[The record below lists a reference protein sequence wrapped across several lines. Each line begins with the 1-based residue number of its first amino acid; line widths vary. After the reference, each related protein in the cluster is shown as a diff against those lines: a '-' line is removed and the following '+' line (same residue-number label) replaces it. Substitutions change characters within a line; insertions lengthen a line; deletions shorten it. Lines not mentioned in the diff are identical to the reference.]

1 LIDAIIALYIMSVCM
16 IDMDAKS
23 SLGAERKLRS
33 ARIVSRRF
41 TTTFTTRL
49 TLILLLLILVF
60 THHVPATVA
69 FQNPGRR
76 HHAKAIRKRSTGS
89 CLCLLGPT
97 TSRARIL
104 RLSDHNDED
113 GENDDDTSMAGIAAA
128 AAEDRKKGLLILLT
142 VPFAWGTFEPAV
154 RYVYSIDPPIDTF
167 IFSLAYYTVASV
179 SLVAAATLASSRQQS
194 SSQDSIDDDDN
205 DEDGL
210 SDNKSASAWP
220 IQGGLELGTYLVV
233 GNTLQV
239 LGLKTV
245 PADRAAFLLQ
255 LTTLF
260 VPVLDAVFQR
270 SFKAVTARTW
280 AACVVA
286 LAGVGAMGLD
296 DGGGGGS
303 SSDSVSEL
311 SLPQRIMDVFSH
323 PSSGDALI
331 VAAAV
336 AYTFH
341 CLRLEGYAKQTSAVK
356 LAASKACVE
365 TFLSALT
372 VAGLVLYSQNT
383 AAIDS
388 STAGQGNDD
397 SLQAFLKTS
406 GQDVISFVGS
416 FDDYLSMPSSVWIP
430 AVGAVLWTGWVTV
443 AYTIY
448 AQSYGQR
455 RVQPVTAN
463 LIYTFQPVCTAII
476 AWLLLGESLGP
487 AGYVGGALI
496 GSAALIVVAP
506 EKE

>member
-1 LIDAIIALYIMSVCM
+1 MAR
-16 IDMDAKS
+16 S
-23 SLGAERKLRS
+23 SLGAERKFRS
-33 ARIVSRRF
+33 VRTSRPS
-41 TTTFTTRL
+41 TTTCP

-60 THHVPATVA
+60 TQHVPATVA
-69 FQNPGRR
+69 FQNLGRHR
-76 HHAKAIRKRSTGS
+76 PHHARKARSKS
-89 CLCLLGPT
+89 SARNPSFLLDPT
-97 TSRARIL
+97 IRARIL
-104 RLSDHNDED
+104 QLSANNGD
-113 GENDDDTSMAGIAAA
+113 GKNDDTSLLESAGIAAA
-128 AAEDRKKGLLILLT
+128 AAADRKKGLLILLT

-154 RYVYSIDPPIDTF
+154 RYVYSIDPPINTF
-167 IFSLAYYTVASV
+167 IFSLAYYTVASL
-179 SLVAAATLASSRQQS
+179 SLVAAASLASSRA
-194 SSQDSIDDDDN
+194 SSQDATEDVNQDDVDDDN
-205 DEDGL
+205 DGL
-210 SDNKSASAWP
+210 GDKKSALVWP

-270 SFKAVTARTW
+270 SFQAVTARTW
-280 AACVVA
+280 IACVVA

-296 DGGGGGS
+296 DGGGG
-303 SSDSVSEL
+303 DSVSASTGEL
-311 SLPQRIMDVFSH
+311 SPQRLLDVFSH
-323 PSSGDALI
+323 LSSGDAFI
-331 VAAAV
+331 IAAAL

-341 CLRLEGYAKQTSAVK
+341 CLRLEGYAKKTSAVK

-372 VAGLVLYSQNT
+372 VAGLILYSQNAGAT
-383 AAIDS
+383 DS
-388 STAGQGNDD
+388 SGQGNIEG
-397 SLQAFLKTS
+397 LEAFLKTS
-406 GQDVISFVGS
+406 GQDITSFVGS
-416 FDDYLSMPSSVWIP
+416 FDDYLTMPSSVWIP
-430 AVGAVLWTGWVTV
+430 AVGAVLWTGLVTV

-455 RVQPVTAN
+455 RVNPTTAN

-476 AWLLLGESLGP
+476 AWALLGETLGP

-506 EKE
+506 EE

>member
-1 LIDAIIALYIMSVCM
+1 
-16 IDMDAKS
+16 MDYTTRS
-23 SLGAERKLRS
+23 SLGAERKFRS
-33 ARIVSRRF
+33 SRIISRLS
-41 TTTFTTRL
+41 TTTCTRF
-49 TLILLLLILVF
+49 ILLLLILVF

-69 FQNPGRR
+69 FQNPGR
-76 HHAKAIRKRSTGS
+76 HCHAKASKRSAGN
-89 CLCLLGPT
+89 CLCWLGPT
-97 TSRARIL
+97 TTPRARIL
-104 RLSDHNDED
+104 RLSAHNQD
-113 GENDDDTSMAGIAAA
+113 GENDDTSIAGIAA

-167 IFSLAYYTVASV
+167 IFSLAYYTVASL
-179 SLVAAATLASSRQQS
+179 SLVAAATLASSRQQA
-194 SSQDSIDDDDN
+194 SSQDSTDDDD
-205 DEDGL
+205 DGL
-210 SDNKSASAWP
+210 GDKKSADAWP

-280 AACVVA
+280 IACVVA

-296 DGGGGGS
+296 DGGGGS
-303 SSDSVSEL
+303 SSDSVSASVSEM
-311 SLPQRIMDVFSH
+311 SLPQRILEVFSH

-388 STAGQGNDD
+388 SAGPGNDEG
-397 SLQAFLKTS
+397 LEAFLKTS

-416 FDDYLSMPSSVWIP
+416 FDDYLSMPPSVWIP

-455 RVQPVTAN
+455 RVNPVTAN

>member
-1 LIDAIIALYIMSVCM
+1 MG
-16 IDMDAKS
+16 S
-23 SLGAERKLRS
+23 SPS
-33 ARIVSRRF
+33 SRPP
-41 TTTFTTRL
+41 T

-60 THHVPATVA
+60 TQHVPATIA

-76 HHAKAIRKRSTGS
+76 HRPAINEKASKISLARKGPS
-89 CLCLLGPT
+89 CLLGPT
-97 TSRARIL
+97 FRAKIIL
-104 RLSDHNDED
+104 ALSLNNGDGKND
-113 GENDDDTSMAGIAAA
+113 GNDDTSSITAIAAA
-128 AAEDRKKGLLILLT
+128 AADRKKGLLILLT

-154 RYVYSIDPPIDTF
+154 RYVYSIDPPINTF
-167 IFSLAYYTVASV
+167 IFSLAYYTVASL
-179 SLVAAATLASSRQQS
+179 SLVVAASLAGSRS
-194 SSQDSIDDDDN
+194 SSQDTIDDVDRDDN
-205 DEDGL
+205 DDGL
-210 SDNKSASAWP
+210 GDEKSASAWP

-270 SFKAVTARTW
+270 SFQAVTARTW
-280 AACVVA
+280 IACVVA

-296 DGGGGGS
+296 GGGGGGS
-303 SSDSVSEL
+303 SDSVSASGEL
-311 SLPQRIMDVFSH
+311 SPQRFLDVFSH
-323 PSSGDALI
+323 LSSGDAFI
-331 VAAAV
+331 VAAAL

-341 CLRLEGYAKQTSAVK
+341 CLRLEGYAKKTSAVK

-383 AAIDS
+383 ATDS
-388 STAGQGNDD
+388 SGQGNNDG
-397 SLQAFLKTS
+397 LEAFLKNS
-406 GQDVISFVGS
+406 GQDITSFLGS
-416 FDDYLSMPSSVWIP
+416 FDDYLSMPSPVWIP

-455 RVQPVTAN
+455 RVNPVTAN

-476 AWLLLGESLGP
+476 AWALLGESLGP

-506 EKE
+506 EE